1 MAIEIGYDL
10 PFALRVS
17 LSPDDLLRV
26 RVRARAPGDEDLM
39 RVWAHVEV
47 FVHAALFGM
56 GVGADVMPRLSPPPI
71 DPEQN
76 IFAAPG
82 VPTPDAI
89 SFEARGVVMEA
100 EYVVVLLHKLY
111 ALDMIVP
118 LAEVAI
124 DVPRSVEDI
133 RRVRVLRAPVSRLPK
148 RHARLPFR
156 LDDAELVQVS
166 DHVTVSIAFS
176 RPLEPA
182 EIDLLWEGFLVWNA
196 QALQGGYMSPRARD
210 RYFLQVAQRLRV
222 IDEHVEWELGE
233 FEIDLDALNALV
245 NLLVAF
251 HAKVPIHEVALG

>member
-1 MAIEIGYDL
+1 MPIEIGYDL

-17 LSPDDLLRV
+17 LSPDDLLRI
-26 RVRARAPGDEDLM
+26 RVRARAPGDDDLN
-39 RVWAHVEV
+39 RIWAHVEV

-56 GVGADVMPRLSPPPI
+56 GVSADVPPRLAPLPI
-71 DPEQN
+71 DPNAN

-89 SFEARGVVMEA
+89 SFEVRGVVMEA
-100 EYVVVLLHKLY
+100 DYVVVLLHKLY

-133 RRVRVLRAPVSRLPK
+133 RKVRVVRTPVSRLPK
-148 RHARLPFR
+148 RHVRLPFR
-156 LDDAELVQVS
+156 LDDGELAQVS
-166 DHVTVSIAFS
+166 DHVCVSVAFS
-176 RPLEPA
+176 RPLVQA

-210 RYFLQVAQRLRV
+210 KYFLQVSQRLRV
-222 IDEHVEWELGE
+222 IDEHVEWELDE
-233 FEIDLDALNALV
+233 FEVDLDSLNALV

-251 HAKVPIHEVALG
+251 HAIVPIHEVALG